1 MQWKFQVIFF
11 SRFSSFFSSFRD
23 SFFQVVWNTRARFPW
38 GFTWNQIIPSL
49 LKFHIIA
56 NFKVVSLVGRGF
68 AVTGQVWV
76 MDKTYQK
83 SYYQAGCT
91 NTRADGLVKLGLSI
105 HPSLHLFL
113 TFCLSHCSVLF
124 LCRYRPFSFP
134 LPLKRFKI
142 RLSSLIN

>member
-11 SRFSSFFSSFRD
+11 PRFSSFFSSFRD

-105 HPSLHLFL
+105 HLSICYSLF
-113 TFCLSHCSVLF
+113 V
-124 LCRYRPFSFP
+124 
-134 LPLKRFKI
+134 
-142 RLSSLIN
+142 SLIVQYFFSVAIGLSLSLSRWSASK